1 MTLINLGKLLD
12 AVNSRIAQ
20 TLDRDHTIGHGYF
33 TGIKDATDPLAS
45 LAEVFRKKVIP
56 QLQEYFFNAPERIL
70 QILGKS
76 FVQRVRPD
84 YQLFGPDEDQE
95 AATWVIGVPLTDTDD
110 NREAAE
116 RAFMSLYT
124 SDGN

>member
-1 MTLINLGKLLD
+1 MD
-12 AVNSRIAQ
+12 RIAQ
-20 TLDRDHTIGHGYF
+20 TFDRDHTVGHGYF

-45 LAEVFRKKVIP
+45 LVEVFRKKVIP

-70 QILGKS
+70 QILGKF
-76 FVQRVRPD
+76 FVQRVPPE
-84 YQLFGPDEDQE
+84 YQLFRPDEDPE
-95 AATWVIGVPLTDTDD
+95 AATWVIGVPPIDTEE

-124 SDGN
+124 YDGN